1 MERIQNTKEKRRLK
15 IEKEIKD
22 KKKEQDRIEKKECTF
37 NPKINKKLPSYIFE
51 DNQMNSNDNTYNYN
65 NYNKKRRCNSV
76 EKKSF
81 YYRNIQWL
89 NNLKGKITRIKQLND
104 LNSYDFSYKPSI
116 TDNYNIDE
124 IFNNEKI
131 LNYWMKNNR
140 SYLTRRLLT
149 LNMVNKNTEN
159 NQIKNGI
166 NGTDIHNI
174 NNTEQKNRKNFLL
187 SFPNI
192 NSNNS
197 GNINETINYLHKE
210 LQNTAN
216 DETENL
222 EGKILTYD

>member
-1 MERIQNTKEKRRLK
+1 MERIQNAKEKRRLK
-15 IEKEIKD
+15 IEKEIKN
-22 KKKEQDRIEKKECTF
+22 KKNEQERKEKKECTF
-37 NPKINKKLPSYIFE
+37 NPKINKKIPSYIFE

-89 NNLKGKITRIKQLND
+89 NNLKGKNTRIKQLND
-104 LNSYDFSYKPSI
+104 LNSYDFSYKPSV
-116 TDNYNIDE
+116 TENYNIDE

-131 LNYWMKNNR
+131 LKYWMKNNR

-149 LNMVNKNTEN
+149 LNVVNKNYDN

-166 NGTDIHNI
+166 NCTDI
-174 NNTEQKNRKNFLL
+174 NNTEQKNRKNNLL

-192 NSNNS
+192 NINNS
-197 GNINETINYLHKE
+197 VDINETINYLHKE

-216 DETENL
+216 DETENF

>member
-1 MERIQNTKEKRRLK
+1 MEKIQNNKEKKRLK

-22 KKKEQDRIEKKECTF
+22 KKEKQKKIEKKECTF
-37 NPKINKKLPSYIFE
+37 KPKINKTLPSYIF
-51 DNQMNSNDNTYNYN
+51 DNNQINLNDNTYNYN
-65 NYNKKRRCNSV
+65 NYNIKRRCNSV

-81 YYRNIQWL
+81 YDRNIQWL
-89 NNLKGKITRIKQLND
+89 NNLKGKNARIKQLND
-104 LNSYDFSYKPSI
+104 LNSCDFSYKPSI
-116 TDNYNIDE
+116 TEIFHRDE

-131 LNYWMKNNR
+131 LKYWMKNNK

-149 LNMVNKNTEN
+149 LNGINKNFEN

-166 NGTDIHNI
+166 DCNDI
-174 NNTEQKNRKNFLL
+174 NNFDKNRKNNLL

-192 NSNNS
+192 NINNS
-197 GNINETINYLHKE
+197 AYINETINYLHKE

>member
-116 TDNYNIDE
+116 TENFHVDE

-131 LNYWMKNNR
+131 LKYWMKNNR

-149 LNMVNKNTEN
+149 LNNFQKNLNNK
-159 NQIKNGI
+159 IKNGI
-166 NGTDIHNI
+166 NGSDIVYTERKIVKNNI
-174 NNTEQKNRKNFLL
+174 SSCSNVNNH
-187 SFPNI
+187 PNDL
-192 NSNNS
+192 
-197 GNINETINYLHKE
+197 NETINFLHKE

-216 DETENL
+216 DDNNNF
-222 EGKILTYD
+222 EGKVLTYD

>member
-1 MERIQNTKEKRRLK
+1 MEKIQNNKEKKRLK

-22 KKKEQDRIEKKECTF
+22 KKEKQKKIEKKECTF
-37 NPKINKKLPSYIFE
+37 KPKINKTLPSYIF
-51 DNQMNSNDNTYNYN
+51 DNNQINLNDNTYNYN
-65 NYNKKRRCNSV
+65 NYNIKRRCNSV

-81 YYRNIQWL
+81 YDRNIQWL
-89 NNLKGKITRIKQLND
+89 NNLKGKNARIKQLND
-104 LNSYDFSYKPSI
+104 LNSCDFSYKPSI
-116 TDNYNIDE
+116 TEIYNRDE

-131 LNYWMKNNR
+131 LKYWMKNNK

-149 LNMVNKNTEN
+149 LNGINKNFEN

-166 NGTDIHNI
+166 DCNDI
-174 NNTEQKNRKNFLL
+174 NNFDKNRKNNLL

-192 NSNNS
+192 NINNS
-197 GNINETINYLHKE
+197 VDINETINYLHKE

>member
-1 MERIQNTKEKRRLK
+1 MK
-15 IEKEIKD
+15 IEKEIKE
-22 KKKEQDRIEKKECTF
+22 KKEKQKKIEKKECTF
-37 NPKINKKLPSYIFE
+37 KPKINKTLPSYIF
-51 DNQMNSNDNTYNYN
+51 DNNQINLNDNTYNYN
-65 NYNKKRRCNSV
+65 NYNIKRRCNSV

-81 YYRNIQWL
+81 YDRNIQWL
-89 NNLKGKITRIKQLND
+89 NNLKGKNARIKQLND
-104 LNSYDFSYKPSI
+104 LNSCDFSYKPSI
-116 TDNYNIDE
+116 TEIYNRDE

-131 LNYWMKNNR
+131 LKYWMKNNK

-149 LNMVNKNTEN
+149 LNGINKNFEN

-166 NGTDIHNI
+166 DCNDI
-174 NNTEQKNRKNFLL
+174 NNFDKNRKNNLL

-192 NSNNS
+192 NINNS
-197 GNINETINYLHKE
+197 AYINETINYLHKE

>member
-1 MERIQNTKEKRRLK
+1 MK

-22 KKKEQDRIEKKECTF
+22 KKEKQKKIEKKECTF
-37 NPKINKKLPSYIFE
+37 KPKINKTLPSYIF
-51 DNQMNSNDNTYNYN
+51 DNNQINLNDNTYNYN
-65 NYNKKRRCNSV
+65 NYNIKRRCNSV

-81 YYRNIQWL
+81 YDRNIQWL
-89 NNLKGKITRIKQLND
+89 NNLKGKNARIKQLND
-104 LNSYDFSYKPSI
+104 LNSCDFSYKPSI
-116 TDNYNIDE
+116 TEIYNRDE

-131 LNYWMKNNR
+131 LKYWMKNNK

-149 LNMVNKNTEN
+149 LNGINKNFEN

-166 NGTDIHNI
+166 DCNDI
-174 NNTEQKNRKNFLL
+174 NNFDKNRKNNLL

-192 NSNNS
+192 NINNS
-197 GNINETINYLHKE
+197 AYINETINYLHKE